1 MFGFHKEVDV
11 NSRSFMKLQIRTI
24 EVVFIAKDW

>member
-11 NSRSFMKLQIRTI
+11 NSRSFMRLKIRTL
-24 EVVFIAKDW
+24 EVVFMVKDW